1 MAEVPVFHC
10 QPLGVPDVFPAD
22 LVPVLAAE
30 SAALS
35 VPGLVPVFLAVPL
48 VLFPL
53 ALLLPVVPLPL
64 SVQMTADFLFLMT
77 PLKPAMIL
85 YRMPMFLMTVPASGQ
100 ALVPMLVPAA
110 KLLARWAAVPA
121 SL

>member
-1 MAEVPVFHC
+1 M
-10 QPLGVPDVFPAD
+10 
-22 LVPVLAAE
+22 LAAE

-85 YRMPMFLMTVPASGQ
+85 YRMPMFLMTASGQ

-110 KLLARWAAVPA
+110 KLLAKWAAVPA

>member
-1 MAEVPVFHC
+1 M
-10 QPLGVPDVFPAD
+10 
-22 LVPVLAAE
+22 LAAE

-85 YRMPMFLMTVPASGQ
+85 YRMPMFLMTVPA
-100 ALVPMLVPAA
+100 LVPMLVPAA
-110 KLLARWAAVPA
+110 KLLAKWAAVPA

>member
-1 MAEVPVFHC
+1 MFHC

-22 LVPVLAAE
+22 LGPVLAAE

-64 SVQMTADFLFLMT
+64 SVQMTADFLF
-77 PLKPAMIL
+77 
-85 YRMPMFLMTVPASGQ
+85 
-100 ALVPMLVPAA
+100 
-110 KLLARWAAVPA
+110 
-121 SL
+121 